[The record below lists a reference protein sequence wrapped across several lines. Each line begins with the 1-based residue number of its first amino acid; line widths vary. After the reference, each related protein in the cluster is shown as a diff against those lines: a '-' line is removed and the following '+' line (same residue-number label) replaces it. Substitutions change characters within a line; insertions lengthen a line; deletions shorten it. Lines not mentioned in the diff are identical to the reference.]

1 MSKHGFDSADLRI
14 KPGQPVKLSQFDA
27 QGDGSL
33 DKDKTKALTET
44 LHDELYQLQS
54 RLYAEGKQSLL
65 VVLQAMDAGGKD
77 GTIKSVF
84 RGLNPQGVVVTP
96 FKVPTPA
103 ELAHDFLWRVHQ
115 RTPAKGQ
122 IGIFN
127 RSHYEDVLVVR
138 VNQLVPEKVWR
149 ARYDQINAFEQML
162 SEAGTRIVKFYLH
175 ISRDEQKERLVDRL
189 NSPDEQWKFSTSD
202 LPVRERW
209 DDYMQ
214 AYEEVLKR
222 CSTESAPWY
231 VIPANRKWQRNYFVT
246 RILIETLK
254 DMNPKYPKPEPGLDK
269 VVIRVHFKLGA
280 VKPPVAIRRESHCS
294 RQQPGWLTCGWHCQP
309 SSA

>member
-246 RILIETLK
+246 RILIEALK

-269 VVIRVHFKLGA
+269 VVI
-280 VKPPVAIRRESHCS
+280 PD
-294 RQQPGWLTCGWHCQP
+294 
-309 SSA
+309 

>member
-1 MSKHGFDSADLRI
+1 VSKHGLNSDALRI
-14 KPGQPVKLSQFDA
+14 KPGHSVKLSQIDP
-27 QGDGSL
+27 QGDASL
-33 DKDKTKALTET
+33 NKDKTKSVTES
-44 LHDELYQLQS
+44 LEDELYELQS
-54 RLYAEGKQSLL
+54 RLYAEGRQSLL

-77 GTIKSVF
+77 GTIKAVF

-96 FKVPTPA
+96 FKVPTPI

-115 RTPAKGQ
+115 RVPAKGQ

-149 ARYDQINAFEQML
+149 ARYNQINEFEQL
-162 SEAGTRIVKFYLH
+162 LTESGTRVIKFFLH
-175 ISRDEQKERLVDRL
+175 ISKDEQKERLVDRL
-189 NSPDEQWKFSTSD
+189 SSPDEQWKFSTGD

-209 DDYMQ
+209 DDYMK
-214 AYEEVLKR
+214 AYEDVFEQ
-222 CSTESAPWY
+222 CSTDRAPWY

-254 DMNPKYPKPEPGLDK
+254 DMNPQYPDPEPGLDK
-269 VVIRVHFKLGA
+269 VVI
-280 VKPPVAIRRESHCS
+280 PD
-294 RQQPGWLTCGWHCQP
+294 
-309 SSA
+309 